1 MQYRRYAIYYV
12 PVATELAQ
20 FGAQWLGWDINAGRA
35 ARLMQQPAFDHVAL
49 TDRPRKYGF
58 HATLMAPFILADGV
72 TYAQLERRVIDV
84 AACHSGFGLT
94 LDLGQLGRFFALV
107 PQPVSPQME
116 RLAADLVTDLD
127 NLRCPLTA
135 AELQRRRKAWLTDVQ
150 DQLLQ
155 RWGYPY
161 VFEEFRF
168 HMTLTGSVPKSLND
182 HVAQDLTL
190 RLASVLARPQR
201 VSQITIVGE
210 DADGWFHSLSHIPL
224 TGRPTL

>member
-1 MQYRRYAIYYV
+1 MHYRRYAIYYV

-20 FGAQWLGWDINAGRA
+20 IAARWLGWDINAGRA
-35 ARLMQQPAFDHVAL
+35 AQLMQRPDFDHVAL

-84 AACHSGFGLT
+84 AACHSGFELT

-127 NLRCPLTA
+127 NLRRPLTA
-135 AELQRRRKAWLTDVQ
+135 AELQRRRKAWLTDLQ

-155 RWGYPY
+155 RWGYPH
-161 VFEEFRF
+161 VLDEFRF
-168 HMTLTGSVPKSLND
+168 HMTLTGPVPKSLKD
-182 HVAQDLTL
+182 HVAQDLAQ
-190 RLASVLARPQR
+190 RFSSVLAHSQR
-201 VSQITIVGE
+201 VTQITIVGE
-210 DADGWFHSLSHIPL
+210 DSNGWFHSLSHIPL
-224 TGRPTL
+224 TGGPAL